1 MSVVTE
7 SYKVDLADPV
17 FVHVECSAVMDTAV
31 GLRTQNASI
40 WFERAN
46 LPWVVEALRRSLTT
60 YGLGELAR
68 ASGNDAITVYE
79 SGSERQAT
87 FNIDNQRPS
96 DVPHSGTYWI
106 GMSRTLAEKLL
117 SELAA
122 IRATGG
128 TQ

>member
-1 MSVVTE
+1 
-7 SYKVDLADPV
+7 
-17 FVHVECSAVMDTAV
+17 MDTAV
-31 GLRTQNASI
+31 GLRTRNASI

-46 LPWVVEALRRSLTT
+46 LKWVVEALRRSLTT
-60 YGLGELAR
+60 YGVGELAR
-68 ASGNDAITVYE
+68 TSGNDAITVYE
-79 SGSERQAT
+79 SGSEWQEI
-87 FNIDNQRPS
+87 FNIDNQRPTH
-96 DVPHSGTYWI
+96 VPHSGTYWI